1 MCETRFC
8 TTEHMFRIDNK
19 GQGSAEMILI
29 VGGLLVIILF
39 VASYIT
45 NIINTTQNS
54 FKTLIKQERD
64 YLINKI

>member
-1 MCETRFC
+1 MCETQFWI
-8 TTEHMFRIDNK
+8 TGHMFRIDNK

-45 NIINTTQNS
+45 DITNTTQKS
-54 FKTLIKQERD
+54 FKTLITQERD